1 MERVK
6 PDRIEWTP
14 LHSRIL
20 GSVFKG
26 GDQVGTLW
34 WDMEDR
40 SFADVH
46 AWGGFKIKIV
56 GDDPYEALQ
65 NRVELW
71 ADEPNIL
78 AAQWLELCAQ

>member
-14 LHSRIL
+14 LHSTIL

-26 GDQVGTLW
+26 GAQVGTLW
-34 WDMEDR
+34 WDMKAR
-40 SFADVH
+40 AFADVM
-46 AWGGFKIKIV
+46 AWDGYKIAIV
-56 GDDPYEALQ
+56 DGQDNGL
-65 NRVELW
+65 NGRIELW
-71 ADEPNIL
+71 ADEPNAL